1 MLLGM
6 ISTFFYALL
15 TDRAYFAYWDGEN
28 PFSLDILFEK
38 PYVDWHY
45 DMDTLEELFTNPPDD
60 PYLTNEHVD
69 TLNAK
74 WGTMEQKI
82 FPNGRTQNFSDL
94 WPASLV
100 EVRSNRAYIIHTF
113 ESSDIYPAI
122 LHDMGLNAENTFGCL
137 TDFLFKPT
145 IGSRRFI
152 DAYKYLFE
160 LDSIFSVGIQ
170 IRTGDNQIVNP
181 QDDELTVESYSYFLK
196 CANELAA
203 AYRKPQHKRV
213 VYLLI
218 TDSAKL
224 RDEMMALN
232 DNVAMQQQ
240 YLGGK
245 DAMVLTTG
253 LPIEHLE
260 PVQVAKYINIT
271 EPHVE
276 TEEEKVAGINSAV
289 IENWLLSSTT
299 YRVISQQGY
308 GKLAAFHGNVD
319 GTTYS
324 MPRIGGKDKAPFCG
338 NPHAA
343 TSFADL
349 SRLWSLG

>member
-1 MLLGM
+1 
-6 ISTFFYALL
+6 
-15 TDRAYFAYWDGEN
+15 
-28 PFSLDILFEK
+28 
-38 PYVDWHY
+38 
-45 DMDTLEELFTNPPDD
+45 MDTLEELFTNPPDD